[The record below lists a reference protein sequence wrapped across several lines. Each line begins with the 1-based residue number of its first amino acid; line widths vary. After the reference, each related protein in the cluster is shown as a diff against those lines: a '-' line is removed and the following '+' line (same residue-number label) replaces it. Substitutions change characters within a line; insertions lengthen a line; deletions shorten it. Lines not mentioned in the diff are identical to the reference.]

1 MMEHHTPVT
10 DPQIQAA
17 LAELQELITAHYPT
31 ASFIVFH
38 RDDPDGV
45 RLRATVDVEDLD
57 EVMDVVMD
65 KLYEVQVEQGLPVYV
80 VTAQPHE
87 RVAAQL
93 QERARGREALD
104 LPPLP

>member
-1 MMEHHTPVT
+1 MQT
-10 DPQIQAA
+10 A
-17 LAELQELITAHYPT
+17 LRELQDLIAAHYPT
-31 ASFIVFH
+31 ASFDVFY
-38 RDDPDGV
+38 RDDPEGM

-65 KLYEVQVEQGLPVYV
+65 KLYEVQVEHGLPVYV
-80 VTAQPHE
+80 VTAQPPH

-93 QERARGREALD
+93 HERAKGQHTLV